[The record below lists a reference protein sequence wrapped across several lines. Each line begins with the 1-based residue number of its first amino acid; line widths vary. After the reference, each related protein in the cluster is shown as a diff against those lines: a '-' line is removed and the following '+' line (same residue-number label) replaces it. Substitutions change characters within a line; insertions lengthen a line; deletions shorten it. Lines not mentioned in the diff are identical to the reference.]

1 MEGEQVMG
9 RKQTMRNGTA
19 GALAAALGAWLGAA
33 PPAAWAQ
40 GIDVCGCTSSPSSLG
55 AFRSIDPATW
65 PPGTAVNVGT
75 NPNEIT
81 IPLPTDGVLIFDSFE
96 VSNHGSLNALVRFAG
111 NAANTPVT
119 LLVRGNVTV
128 GSGDSLDVGG
138 FSGSSGTS
146 TTAGIGGTPGPGG
159 YGGGDGAYFSVN
171 QANRGGTGLGPGGG
185 SGGNPSPFAEPG
197 GGTLVSVPE
206 LRPLRGG
213 SGGGGGYSA
222 SAGTCSGGGGGGGSG
237 ALLIAANGTLSI
249 TGTIR
254 ANGGPGGSIAGSS
267 CARGGGGGSGGA
279 IRLIANAITGSGR
292 VEAEGGGTAFGGNN
306 GLAGRIRMESF
317 TNTFGT
323 NVAPTAQRLPSPGP
337 VSNPVNPTVA
347 ITAVDGT
354 APPVNP
360 QGYRGQIDLIIAEP
374 GPVQFDVRTT
384 DVPAGTDVEITV
396 KPKLEDPPIVQRQ
409 TLSAGSCVSGVC
421 TAAVSVEL
429 FPGQYIVEARAT
441 FEAP

>member
-1 MEGEQVMG
+1 MT
-9 RKQTMRNGTA
+9 RRQTMRNGTA
-19 GALAAALGAWLGAA
+19 GALAAALGTWLGAA

-40 GIDVCGCTSSPSSLG
+40 GIDVCGCASSPTSLG
-55 AFRSIDPATW
+55 AFRSSVPATW
-65 PPGTAVNVGT
+65 PAGTTVDP
-75 NPNEIT
+75 NPNPREIT
-81 IPLPTDGVLIFDSFE
+81 IPLPPDGVLIFDSFE
-96 VSNHGSLNALVRFAG
+96 VSDHAGGQALVRFAR

-119 LLVRGNVTV
+119 LLVRGNVLV
-128 GSGDSLDVGG
+128 GPSDLIDVNG
-138 FSGSSGTS
+138 FNGTSGTS
-146 TTAGIGGTPGPGG
+146 TTAGVGGDPGPGG

-185 SGGNPSPFAEPG
+185 SGGSFDPFLEPG
-197 GGTLVSVPE
+197 GGTLISVPE

-213 SGGGGGYSA
+213 SGGGGGYSS
-222 SAGTCSGGGGGGGSG
+222 SAGNCSGGGGGGGSG
-237 ALLIAANGTLSI
+237 ALVIAANGTITI

-254 ANGGPGGSIAGSS
+254 ANGGTGGSVSSGS
-267 CARGGGGGSGGA
+267 CARGGAGGSGGP
-279 IRLIANAITGSGR
+279 IRLVSNAITGSGR
-292 VEAEGGGTAFGGNN
+292 VEAVGGSTSFGGNN
-306 GLAGRIRMESF
+306 GVSGRIRMEAF

-323 NVAPTAQRLPSPGP
+323 NVSPTAQRVPSPGP
-337 VSNPVNPTVA
+337 VTNPVNPTVA

-354 APPVNP
+354 PPPANP
-360 QGYRGQIDLIIAEP
+360 QGYRGQIDLIITEP

-409 TLSAGSCVSGVC
+409 TLSAGSCASGVC